1 MVANSVMMTAKIN
14 KKMESTM
21 KKFYIILAAA
31 LVAAACNSE
40 SNTVKPIH
48 GTKVAQINGTIEE
61 TKSGMEF
68 IEDSNPSQSRIETWW
83 LQGDR
88 ILVTDGETDSI
99 YESIAET
106 QDSKTAASFSGS
118 GSFELENGLW
128 AISPATAASN
138 IEGDGINFN
147 INTLVKQD
155 PYGVYT
161 EWSKNDIKGGYSAA
175 SSAENVPTI
184 NFRNLTAI
192 LRVNLKLSTSNPI
205 NFADDET
212 LEAVRVTA
220 VGNESIAGKWKMPFS
235 ADITDIAP
243 VAGQSEITCEF
254 PEGTMLSSSSKLT
267 AYVPVAPVSVSSLLI
282 TIVTSR
288 HTIQRTI
295 TVNSTLER
303 NCYYNINLTKIA
315 NASPYTV
322 VTEVPVPAGGREGY
336 VDENS
341 TAGAVI
347 ALFDGV
353 YGDEAPR
360 RYYTVQLAK
369 DQNFTNIVLTTNIQ
383 ITYTSIYSV
392 GGQGEVLL
400 SDGKVTFCGLE
411 ASTRY
416 YYRVKVMGV
425 SDDYYSE
432 PNTFVTK
439 ARNYKWEYGD
449 RLVDFDDVKSYG
461 KGDAVGHAVATFPD
475 ATPVTSSQSSLEN
488 GWNHRLG
495 FVESTWAT
503 DSDEY
508 IYWNTLDNPAA
519 ANTYAYW
526 IALPKHAAS
535 YRVGSDL
542 GAAAI
547 NSSNPFTTSI
557 QGVTDKAYCY
567 NRPGYIEL
575 GKTDG
580 TKGYIVIPTIEFTS
594 GGRPGHVVTFKACTY
609 DSDTNTKLKLK
620 LHSEAKFGINYT
632 DDQEKEVTIYGGRA
646 HQWREYSE
654 TITCGWRVNY
664 NKPSATLTIETD
676 GQTKVLLD
684 DIHIT
689 RASGY

>member
-1 MVANSVMMTAKIN
+1 MEAK
-14 KKMESTM
+14 M
-21 KKFYIILAAA
+21 KKIYIILAAA

-40 SNTVKPIH
+40 NNTVKPIH
-48 GTKVAQINGTIEE
+48 GTKVAKINGKIEKL
-61 TKSGMEF
+61 KSGMEF
-68 IEDSNPSQSRIETWW
+68 IEDADPSQSRIETWW

-99 YESIAET
+99 YESTAET

-322 VTEVPVPAGGREGY
+322 VTEVPVPAGGKEGY

-383 ITYTSIYSV
+383 ITYTTIYSV
-392 GGQGEVLL
+392 GGETEVLL
-400 SDGKVTFCGLE
+400 SDGKVTFCGLD

-425 SDDYYSE
+425 SDEYYSE

-439 ARNYKWEYGD
+439 ARTYKWED
-449 RLVDFDDVKSYG
+449 SERIIDFDDVKSYG
-461 KGDAVGHAVATFPD
+461 KGDAIGRAVATFPG
-475 ATPVTSSQSSLEN
+475 ATPVTTSSSSFEN

-508 IYWNTLDNPAA
+508 IYWSTLDEPAA

-526 IALPKHAAS
+526 TALPGHAAS

-557 QGVTDKAYCY
+557 QGVAEQSYCY

-580 TKGYIVIPTIEFTS
+580 TKGKIVINTREVDNLSRQKI
-594 GGRPGHVVTFKACTY
+594 GHVVTFKACTLNSDVNATLHFHMHSKSSVGIEDSNDY
-609 DSDTNTKLKLK
+609 DL
-620 LHSEAKFGINYT
+620 
-632 DDQEKEVTIYGGRA
+632 TITGGRA
-646 HQWREYSE
+646 HQWSNYSITVIAGDTKRYGVKGDL
-654 TITCGWRVNY
+654 TIT
-664 NKPSATLTIETD
+664 TD

-689 RASGY
+689 RAAGY

>member
-1 MVANSVMMTAKIN
+1 
-14 KKMESTM
+14 M
-21 KKFYIILAAA
+21 KKYYILLAIAA
-31 LVAAACNSE
+31 LSLAACNSE
-40 SNTVKPIH
+40 NSTIQSIH
-48 GTKVAQINGTIEE
+48 GTKVSQINGTIEE

-68 IEDSNPSQSRIETWW
+68 IGDGDQSRIETWW

-88 ILVTDGETDSI
+88 IVVTDGEVDSI
-99 YESIAET
+99 YESSQET
-106 QDSKTAASFSGS
+106 QDSKTAASFIGS

-128 AISPATAASN
+128 AISPASAASN
-138 IEGDGINFN
+138 IEGNGINFN

-155 PYGVYT
+155 PYGEYT
-161 EWSKNDIKGGYSAA
+161 EWSKNDIKGGYSAS
-175 SSAENVPTI
+175 SSASNVPTI

-192 LRVNLKLSTSNPI
+192 LRLNLKLGTTDPI

-212 LEAVRVTA
+212 LEAVRITA
-220 VGNESIAGKWKMPFS
+220 VGNEAIAGKWKMPFS
-235 ADITDIAP
+235 ADITDITP
-243 VAGQSEITCEF
+243 VAGSSEITCEF
-254 PEGTMLSSSSKLT
+254 PEGAMLSSSSKLT
-267 AYVPVAPVSVSSLLI
+267 AYVPVAPVNVSSLLI
-282 TIVTSR
+282 TIETSR

-295 TVNSTLER
+295 SVNSTLER
-303 NCYYNINLTKIA
+303 NCYYNINLTKIS

-322 VTEVPVPAGGREGY
+322 VTSVPVPAGGREDY

-347 ALFDGV
+347 ALFNGV

-369 DQNFTNIVLTTNIQ
+369 DQSFNNIVLTTNIQ

-392 GGQGEVLL
+392 GGHDEVLL
-400 SDGKVTFCGLE
+400 KDGKVTFCGLDP
-411 ASTRY
+411 STRY

-425 SDDYYSE
+425 GDQYYSE

-439 ARNYKWEYGD
+439 ARTYKWEYGD
-449 RLVDFDDVKSYG
+449 RLVDFDDVRSYG
-461 KGDAVGHAVATFPD
+461 KGDAVGRAVATFAG
-475 ATPVTSSQSSLEN
+475 ATPVTNSSSTLEN

-495 FVESTWAT
+495 FVASDWAT

-508 IYWNTLDNPAA
+508 IYWNSLDNPAA

-526 IALPKHAAS
+526 SALPGHSAS

-557 QGVTDKAYCY
+557 QGVTEQAYCY

-580 TKGYIVIPTIEFTS
+580 TKGRIVIPTIEFTS
-594 GGRPGHVVTFKACTY
+594 GGRPGHVVTFKACTLNS
-609 DSDTNTKLKLK
+609 DSNATLTLK
-620 LHSEAKFGINYT
+620 LHSEANFGLTYT
-632 DDQEKEVTIYGGRA
+632 DDQETTVTIFGGRA
-646 HQWREYSE
+646 HTWNTYTA
-654 TITCGWRVNY
+654 TIKCGWKVNH
-664 NKPSATLTIETD
+664 NKPTGVLTIETD

>member
-1 MVANSVMMTAKIN
+1 MKNTYILWIIAAFTLTVACSKEINSDFTDQ
-14 KKMESTM
+14 STETVVVTNPNAVNVPV
-21 KKFYIILAAA
+21 ISGLLEQAA
-31 LVAAACNSE
+31 
-40 SNTVKPIH
+40 
-48 GTKVAQINGTIEE
+48 

-68 IEDSNPSQSRIETWW
+68 IDTDKRIETWW
-83 LQGDR
+83 LQGDH

-99 YESIAET
+99 YESTSET
-106 QDSKTAASFSGS
+106 QDCRNAASFAGS
-118 GSFELENGLW
+118 GSFDLENGLW
-128 AISPATAASN
+128 AISPATAVSSVD
-138 IEGDGINFN
+138 GTGINFN

-175 SSAENVPTI
+175 SSAANVPTI

-192 LRVNLKLSTSNPI
+192 LRLHLKLGTTNPI
-205 NFADDET
+205 HFEDDET
-212 LEAVRVTA
+212 LEAVRITA
-220 VGNESIAGKWKMPFS
+220 VGNEPIAGKWKMPFS
-235 ADITDIAP
+235 ADVTDITL
-243 VAGQSEITCEF
+243 VDGKSEITCEF
-254 PEGTMLSSSSKLT
+254 PEGTKLSSSSKLF
-267 AYVPVAPVSVSSLLI
+267 AYIPVAPVNVSSLLV

-295 TVNSTLER
+295 MIGQELER
-303 NCYYNINLTKIA
+303 NSYLDIKLTKIE

-322 VTEVPVPAGGREGY
+322 VTEIPIPAGGKENY

-353 YGDEAPR
+353 YGEDVPR

-369 DQNFTNIVLTTNIQ
+369 DQNFSNIVLTTNIQ
-383 ITYTSIYSV
+383 ITYTTIYSV
-392 GGQGEVLL
+392 GGQTEVLL

-416 YYRVKVMGV
+416 YYRVKIMGV
-425 SDDYYSE
+425 SDDYYSQ

-439 ARNYKWEYGD
+439 ERNYKWEYGD

-461 KGDAVGHAVATFPD
+461 KGDAVGRAVATFPG
-475 ATPVTSSQSSLEN
+475 ATPVTDSQSTLET

-495 FVESTWAT
+495 FVESDWAT
-503 DSDEY
+503 TSDEY
-508 IYWNTLDNPAA
+508 KYWNSLDEPAA
-519 ANTYAYW
+519 ANTHAYW
-526 IALPKHAAS
+526 LALPGHSAS

-547 NSSNPFTTSI
+547 KSSNPFTSSI
-557 QGVTDKAYCY
+557 QGVTDQAYCY

-580 TKGYIVIPTIEFTS
+580 TKGYIVIPTIEFS
-594 GGRPGHVVTFKACTY
+594 NGGRPGHVVTFKACTY
-609 DSDTNTKLKLK
+609 DSDSDTYLKFK
-620 LHSEAKFGINYT
+620 LHSEAKFGITYT
-632 DDQEKEVTIYGGRA
+632 DDQEKEVKIYGGRA
-646 HQWREYSE
+646 HQWREYSV

-664 NKPSATLTIETD
+664 NKPIGVLTIETD
-676 GQTKVLLD
+676 GQIKVLLD